1 MTTPRQSQSE
11 QRFAGDPDPDDPLI
25 GARLRFCLSQ
35 VEQQLCEALAAAGFA
50 DIQVAH
56 FKVFR
61 FPPPENE
68 RPIDLAQRAG
78 MSKQAM
84 NYLLVQL
91 EEAGYLVRHSI
102 DGASARVV
110 SLTEK
115 GWRVAEL
122 QRATVRAIEQ
132 QWEARVGRARFQ
144 TFYAVLKDLTDAA

>member
-1 MTTPRQSQSE
+1 MKTQRQPSSMR
-11 QRFAGDPDPDDPLI
+11 RFAGDPDPNDPLI
-25 GARLRFCLSQ
+25 GARLRFCLTY
-35 VEQQLCEALAAAGFA
+35 VERRLCEALSAAGFA

-84 NYLLVQL
+84 NYLLLQL
-91 EEAGYLVRHSI
+91 EDAGYLVRHSV
-102 DGASARVV
+102 DGAAARVV

-122 QRATVRAIEQ
+122 QRATVHAIERE
-132 QWEARVGRARFQ
+132 WEARLGAERFE
-144 TFYAVLKDLTDAA
+144 TFYGALKELSELT